1 MSTLSYAFVPFAF
14 VPSPLLSFLFLVWC
28 WSLGECKA
36 GGCKALC
43 HDAASSLFR
52 VCASM
57 FVSMC
62 RGWLRRRQR
71 IWSFRTLCCICVRGT
86 RRLGW
91 FYCRCSSSSCFVWC
105 RRARGSCTVCFWSI
119 ALALPSR
126 CPSSEY
132 SQYSLVRQPQL
143 FLKTLS
149 APLACMPL

>member
-1 MSTLSYAFVPFAF
+1 MLLYRLLLYRLHCCPFYF
-14 VPSPLLSFLFLVWC
+14 WYVVGVWVD
-28 WSLGECKA
+28 A
-36 GGCKALC
+36 RHVGGCKALC
-43 HDAASSLFR
+43 HDAGSSSLFR
-52 VCASM
+52 VCASI

-71 IWSFRTLCCICVRGT
+71 IWSFRTLCCICVRST
-86 RRLGW
+86 RGLGW

-105 RRARGSCTVCFWSI
+105 RRARGSCTVCFWSV

-132 SQYSLVRQPQL
+132 LQYSLVRQPQL
-143 FLKTLS
+143 FSKALS